1 MQVEK
6 IPRKDEGEVMSFD
19 QCENA
24 MADDTSPDVARISL
38 AMSRMRVL
46 IKNRAI
52 GRLIMSAAAPELD
65 MSHVDVIELVRRGAR
80 EDDEVT
86 IGLVAEKMCMDP
98 SRASRV
104 VAHLVDQGILRRA
117 VSQADARRT
126 VIVLTDKG
134 RAILN
139 EKRRVKLEMLE
150 KILSDWS
157 EEEVTRFAEL
167 YARFVDG
174 FEKLALPGRE

>member
-1 MQVEK
+1 MA
-6 IPRKDEGEVMSFD
+6 FD
-19 QCENA
+19 RCESDLT
-24 MADDTSPDVARISL
+24 DDTLPDISRISL

-52 GRLIMSAAAPELD
+52 GQLIMSAAAPDLD
-65 MSHVDVIELVRRGAR
+65 LAHVDVIELVRRGAR
-80 EDDEVT
+80 EGEVT
-86 IGLVAEKMCMDP
+86 IGLIAEKMCMDP

-117 VSQADARRT
+117 VSQADARRA

-134 RAILN
+134 QAILK

-150 KILSDWS
+150 KILSGWT
-157 EEEVTRFAEL
+157 EEEVTQFAEL
-167 YARFVDG
+167 FARFVDE
-174 FEKLALPGRE
+174 FEKLALPGRDG

>member
-1 MQVEK
+1 MPIHRGESGLT
-6 IPRKDEGEVMSFD
+6 DE
-19 QCENA
+19 
-24 MADDTSPDVARISL
+24 TTPDVAQISQ

-52 GRLIMSAAAPELD
+52 GKLIMSAAAPDLD
-65 MSHVDVIELVRRGAR
+65 MSHLDVIELVRRGTR
-80 EDDEVT
+80 HGEVT

-104 VAHLVDQGILRRA
+104 VAYLVDRGILSRA
-117 VSQADARRT
+117 VSQADARRA

-134 RAILN
+134 QAVLK
-139 EKRRVKLEMLE
+139 EKRRVKLEMIE
-150 KILSDWS
+150 RILSDWTD
-157 EEEVTRFAEL
+157 EEVAQFAEL
-167 YARFVDG
+167 YGRFVDE

>member
-1 MQVEK
+1 
-6 IPRKDEGEVMSFD
+6 MSFD
-19 QCENA
+19 RYERA
-24 MADDTSPDVARISL
+24 VADETAPDIARISL

-52 GRLIMSAAAPELD
+52 GQLIMSTAAPDLD
-65 MSHVDVIELVRRGAR
+65 MAHIDVIELVRRGAR
-80 EDDEVT
+80 DGEVT

-104 VAHLVDQGILRRA
+104 VAHLVDQGILSRA
-117 VSQADARRT
+117 VSQADARRA

-134 RAILN
+134 LAILK

-150 KILSDWS
+150 KILSGWT
-157 EEEVTRFAEL
+157 EEEVTQFAEL
-167 YARFVDG
+167 YARFVDE
-174 FEKLALPGRE
+174 FEKLALSGRE

>member
-1 MQVEK
+1 
-6 IPRKDEGEVMSFD
+6 MSID
-19 QCENA
+19 QCGNPP
-24 MADDTSPDVARISL
+24 ADDTSPDIARISL

-52 GRLIMSAAAPELD
+52 GRLIMSAAAPDLD
-65 MSHVDVIELVRRGAR
+65 MAHLDVIELVRRCAR
-80 EDDEVT
+80 DGEVT

-104 VAHLVDQGILRRA
+104 VAQLVDQGILRRD
-117 VSQADARRT
+117 VSQADARRA
-126 VIVLTDKG
+126 VIVLTGKG
-134 RAILN
+134 QAILK

-150 KILSDWS
+150 RILSGWTED
-157 EEEVTRFAEL
+157 EVTQFADL
-167 YARFVDG
+167 YARFVDE